1 MAVCPKELGKRLA
14 MQIEQARL
22 EHESI
27 ILRLMRSINDSDGAM
42 RTAEAVLG
50 LPYWLQQN
58 LRHKKRATSEFASQV
73 HCAWLAMLE
82 QSVRR
87 DLETLQQNASE
98 LNADTVARLGAEGKN
113 LVADIQAAK
122 AVVK

>member
-42 RTAEAVLG
+42 RAAETVLG

-58 LRHKKRATSEFASQV
+58 LRHKKRATEEFASQV

-98 LNADTVARLGAEGKN
+98 LNADTVARLGAESKN